1 MDQEEAEG
9 ILKRVSSPEFKVNEE
24 FHMANSLSTEDP
36 RSIKLLGSKSVNSL
50 KLTEISRKLEIKLGK
65 GMQEGM
71 FYTPSQ
77 VTIPMT
83 VPLYI
88 IQQDQVL
95 SKAYKDK
102 VRELDLCGMWR
113 VPLEQEKVLAD
124 LRDIYKEKD

>member
-1 MDQEEAEG
+1 
-9 ILKRVSSPEFKVNEE
+9 
-24 FHMANSLSTEDP
+24 MANFLSTDDP

-50 KLTEISRKLEIKLGK
+50 NLTEISRKLEIKLGK
-65 GMQEGM
+65 GTQEGM
-71 FYTPSQ
+71 FYTPCQ

-88 IQQDQVL
+88 IEKDQVL
-95 SKAYKDK
+95 SKSYKDK

-124 LRDIYKEKD
+124 LRDIYKEKE